1 MVTLQIKDVISPF
14 SQGLWIPNLVGYWLF
29 CGCYDRGLSRRKL
42 NNSSISLFLS
52 LVVKKGMLY
61 QMLKKPRMPRDATE
75 SLCLPKKQ
83 KKPPKNTHTK
93 MLIRT
98 KSVEMNK
105 IVTNSEIHLHH
116 CLCESRGFETGRS
129 SHRRCSIKK
138 VFLKILQN

>member
-61 QMLKKPRMPRDATE
+61 QMLKKPRTPRDA
-75 SLCLPKKQ
+75 KKTK
-83 KKPPKNTHTK
+83 KKPPKNAHTK
-93 MLIRT
+93 MLTRT
-98 KSVEMNK
+98 KSAEMNK
-105 IVTNSEIHLHH
+105 IVTNSEIHFHH
-116 CLCESRGFETGRS
+116 CLCESRGFKTGRS
-129 SHRRCSIKK
+129 SQRRCSIK
-138 VFLKILQN
+138 